1 MALTPFRWVSLALI
15 GCMLAVLALV
25 SVADIDAGRAPRFP
39 TSDSA
44 EARLREQAGALNQ
57 TAQRLAARYRVI
69 YLMDSAARAVA
80 RVPDTGSLR
89 VFIADGYRPETRTL
103 FERRIAAAQGE
114 RDGRVGR
121 VDVVVVS
128 DTPRVVRGVTRYLGS
143 PEVRYQFPERPN
155 DRCRVFI
162 RTFHPSNTRNS
173 WEAERAPQ
181 HLLGPCGFYAAFGE
195 PGPAIRQWI
204 TSVGWQ
210 YMIEG
215 SWTNASSR
223 IQLPEDERL
232 FKGPDPATRL
242 LNVESGATECMKGN
256 LDLCE
261 RMVTIR
267 PPSRWRGPLVGAG
280 TYAISLGQNRYYP
293 GAIGY
298 EAGELMSDAVR
309 ELGRERFKAFWAS
322 TEPVAVAYEK
332 ASGERW
338 GAFLQRWMISH
349 YGEIHPGPRMS
360 AYALFTSTVLVILAL
375 GATMMMSVRRTYS

>member
-15 GCMLAVLALV
+15 GCLLAVLWLV
-25 SVADIDAGRAPRFP
+25 SVADVDPRRSPQFPAG
-39 TSDSA
+39 DSV
-44 EARLREQAGALNQ
+44 EARLRDEAGALNQ
-57 TAQRLAARYRVI
+57 SAQRLATRYRLV
-69 YLMDSAARAVA
+69 YLMDSVARSIA

-89 VFIADGYRPETRTL
+89 VFIANGYRPETRAM
-103 FERRIAAAQGE
+103 FERQIATAQATRG
-114 RDGRVGR
+114 GTTGR

-128 DTPRVVRGVTRYLGS
+128 DTPRVVRGVPRYLGGT
-143 PEVRYQFPERPN
+143 EVRYQFPEQS
-155 DRCRVFI
+155 DARCRVFI
-162 RTFHPSNTRNS
+162 RTYRPGNVRGD
-173 WEAERAPQ
+173 WEAEKAPQ

-215 SWTNASSR
+215 SWTKASAPIR
-223 IQLPEDERL
+223 LWEDDGI

-242 LNVESGATECMKGN
+242 LNVESGSTECMKGN
-256 LDLCE
+256 LEVCE
-261 RMVTIR
+261 RMVTVR
-267 PPSRWRGPLVGAG
+267 PPSRWRGPIVGAG
-280 TYAISLGQNRYYP
+280 TYAISLGQSRYYQ

-309 ELGRERFKAFWAS
+309 ELGPERFKAFWTS

-332 ASGERW
+332 TTGERW
-338 GAFLQRWMISH
+338 GAFLQRWMIRH

-360 AYALFTSTVLVILAL
+360 AYALVTSTILVILAL
-375 GATMMMSVRRTYS
+375 GATMMMSIRRTYV